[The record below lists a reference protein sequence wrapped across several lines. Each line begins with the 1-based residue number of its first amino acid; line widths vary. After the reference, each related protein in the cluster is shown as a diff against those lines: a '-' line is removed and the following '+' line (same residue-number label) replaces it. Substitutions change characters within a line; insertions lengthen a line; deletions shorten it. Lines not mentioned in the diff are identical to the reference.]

1 MVVALRAVKRFR
13 AIVRG
18 RVQGVGFRACT
29 QEVARELEL
38 GGWVRNLADGAVEV
52 EAVGEEAALR
62 ALEKFLRRGPRMAR
76 VAGADFI
83 WEEGAAR
90 LPGFEIR

>member
-1 MVVALRAVKRFR
+1 MKRLR

-29 QEVARELEL
+29 QDVARELGL
-38 GGWVRNLADGAVEV
+38 GGWVRNLPDGAVEV

-62 ALEKFLRRGPRMAR
+62 ELEKFLRRGPRMSR
-76 VAGADFI
+76 VAGADFS
-83 WEEGAAR
+83 WEDGPEG
-90 LPGFEIR
+90 LPAFEIR

>member
-1 MVVALRAVKRFR
+1 VKRFR
-13 AIVRG
+13 AVIRG

-29 QEVARELEL
+29 QEVARRLGL
-38 GGWVRNLADGAVEV
+38 GGWVRNLPDGAVEV
-52 EAVGEEAALR
+52 EAEGDEAALHE
-62 ALEKFLRRGPRMAR
+62 LENFLRQGPRMAR

-83 WEEGAAR
+83 WEEGGAG